1 MCYRALL
8 LIKIFSPF
16 QLYVQKSKEVGLAG
30 KLVNLFYVEPK
41 PALWDDSW
49 FLVYGFVLCITA
61 DFVPTAILL
70 PHKKS
75 R

>member
-1 MCYRALL
+1 M
-8 LIKIFSPF
+8 
-16 QLYVQKSKEVGLAG
+16 QKSKEVGLAG

-49 FLVYGFVLCITA
+49 FLVYGVVLCITA